1 MISIGALLLLFVA
14 YQLWGTGLRTNQA
27 QSKMKDNFEAQ
38 MAEVQRSTGVP
49 SAPSG
54 GSPADGQSAAAPA
67 PLPSYSELAKDP
79 KVREYARTKKYRS
92 SETLGK
98 ITIPKIGV
106 DFWYLEGVDLSL
118 LTDGPGHFPS
128 TPFPG
133 QPGNAAL
140 AGHRTTWQAPFN
152 RVDELVP
159 GDKITIETLQGKF
172 TYEVIRQANGLGSY
186 IVPPTDVSI
195 LDNKGD
201 NRLTLMACH
210 PKYSAAQRIVV
221 SAKLIDNPAET
232 SPRSDPVVDEL
243 TALPDLDGVDTAGP
257 APAPEPT
264 GSGELTALAS
274 GDDSARAPAM
284 QWAAAAAL
292 IWLAVAVLGHFYR
305 RVKWPLYA
313 VALPLFGFC
322 IWHSFELI
330 NRALPAA
337 Y

>member
-1 MISIGALLLLFVA
+1 MISVGALLLLFVA

-27 QSKMKDNFEAQ
+27 QAKMKDNFEAQ
-38 MAEVQRSTGVP
+38 VAEVQRSAGVTV
-49 SAPSG
+49 APTPEPAG
-54 GSPADGQSAAAPA
+54 GGQSAAAPA
-67 PLPSYSELAKDP
+67 PIPSFSDLAKDP
-79 KVREYARTKKYRS
+79 KVREYARNKKYRWG
-92 SETLGK
+92 ETLGK

-106 DFWYLEGVDLSL
+106 DFWYLEGVELSL

-133 QPGNAAL
+133 QLGNAAL

-172 TYEVIRQANGLGSY
+172 TYEVIPQANGLGSY

-232 SPRSDPVVDEL
+232 SPKSDPVDEDEL
-243 TALPDLDGVDTAGP
+243 TALPDLDGVDTVEP
-257 APAPEPT
+257 APAST

-274 GDDSARAPAM
+274 GDDSARVPAM
-284 QWAAAAAL
+284 QWAAAAAA

-305 RVKWPLYA
+305 RVKWPAYV

-322 IWHSFELI
+322 LWHCFELI